1 MVRCMERFMH
11 RCRVSIIA
19 FLGAVVAAALAPAAQ
34 AQQAAQAPAAVPE
47 AVVAPATSTPVAAAS
62 LPRIVRVGVYEEP
75 PFAEPDAVLKWKGFA
90 VVIFEASAIQLQM
103 IPEFRQY
110 ANIDELMSAVEKGE
124 VEVGI
129 GNTMVTSKRLGQ
141 VDFSQPILDGGLR
154 VMVPS
159 DRTHT
164 LRRLWNGLVED
175 GHVQVLFWA
184 LVGMLVLSA
193 VVMAVLRRLDQEFS
207 KHWHEGFAEA
217 MYHVVSVMMTGKT
230 SYKGKLGP
238 AWLGRVIA
246 SVWLIFGVASVAYFT
261 SSITSVMT
269 ADTMSDA
276 VHGPKDLPGRTVG
289 VLTGSVGARYCAE
302 HGIDVVTYDTLDAAA
317 RALADRVTDAVV
329 SDAQSLEYYD
339 VSHPQ
344 VNVAVVG
351 EMFERRHYAFPINRA
366 AEDLRRR
373 IDVVLVGL
381 REDGML
387 EQIRRRSFGH

>member
-11 RCRVSIIA
+11 RCRVSIIVFA
-19 FLGAVVAAALAPAAQ
+19 CALVAGVFAPVARAQQASQAPVAAPAA
-34 AQQAAQAPAAVPE
+34 AATD
-47 AVVAPATSTPVAAAS
+47 VAPTA
-62 LPRIVRVGVYEEP
+62 PRIVRVGVYEVP
-75 PFAEPDAVLKWKGFA
+75 PFAEPDAALKWKGFA
-90 VVIFEASAIQLQM
+90 VVLFEASAIQLQM

-110 ANIDELMSAVEKGE
+110 ANIDDLMSAVEKGE
-124 VEVGI
+124 VEAGI
-129 GNTMVTSKRLGQ
+129 GNIMVTSKRLTQ

-184 LVGMLVLSA
+184 LVGMLVLSV

-246 SVWLIFGVASVAYFT
+246 SVWLVFGVASVAYFT

-302 HGIDVVTYDTLDAAA
+302 HGIDVVTYDTLDEAA

-329 SDAQSLEYYD
+329 SDAQSLEFYD

-387 EQIRRRSFGH
+387 EQLRRRSFGH

>member
-1 MVRCMERFMH
+1 MVRCMERFLH
-11 RCRVSIIA
+11 RCRVSIIVFA
-19 FLGAVVAAALAPAAQ
+19 CALVAGVFAPVARAQQASQAPVAAPAA
-34 AQQAAQAPAAVPE
+34 AATD
-47 AVVAPATSTPVAAAS
+47 VAPTA
-62 LPRIVRVGVYEEP
+62 PRIVRVGVYEVP
-75 PFAEPDAVLKWKGFA
+75 PFAEPDAALKWKGFA
-90 VVIFEASAIQLQM
+90 VVLFEASAIQLQM

-110 ANIDELMSAVEKGE
+110 ANIDDLMSAVEKGE
-124 VEVGI
+124 VEAGI
-129 GNTMVTSKRLGQ
+129 GNIMVTSKRLTQ

-184 LVGMLVLSA
+184 LVGMLVLSV

-246 SVWLIFGVASVAYFT
+246 SVWLVFGVASVAYFT

-302 HGIDVVTYDTLDAAA
+302 HGIDVVAYDTLDEAA

-329 SDAQSLEYYD
+329 SDAQSLEFYD

-387 EQIRRRSFGH
+387 EQLRRRSFGH

>member
-1 MVRCMERFMH
+1 MH
-11 RCRVSIIA
+11 RSRVSIIA
-19 FLGAVVAAALAPAAQ
+19 CLCAVVAAAMVPVARAQQAVLAPAAV
-34 AQQAAQAPAAVPE
+34 AAP
-47 AVVAPATSTPVAAAS
+47 VVAPATSTTAAAPAA
-62 LPRIVRVGVYEEP
+62 PRIVRVGVYEVP
-75 PFAEPDAVLKWKGFA
+75 PFAEPDAALKWKGFA
-90 VVIFEASAIQLQM
+90 VVIFEAAAIQLQM

-110 ANIDELMSAVEKGE
+110 ANINDLMSAVEKGE
-124 VEVGI
+124 VEAGI
-129 GNTMVTSKRLGQ
+129 GNTMVTSKRLTQ

-175 GHVQVLFWA
+175 GHVQVLFWGV
-184 LVGMLVLSA
+184 VGMLVLSV
-193 VVMAVLRRLDQEFS
+193 VVMVALRRLDREFS
-207 KHWHEGFAEA
+207 QHWHEGFAEA
-217 MYHVVSVMMTGKT
+217 MYHVVSVTMTGKT
-230 SYKGKLGP
+230 SYKGKIGP
-238 AWLGRVIA
+238 SWLGRVVA
-246 SVWLIFGVASVAYFT
+246 TVWMIFGVASVAYVT

-269 ADTMSDA
+269 ADTISDA
-276 VHGPKDLPGRTVG
+276 VHGPKDLPGRMVG

-302 HGIDVVTYDTLDAAA
+302 HGVDVVAYDTLDEAA
-317 RALADRVTDAVV
+317 RALADRATDAVV

-339 VSHPQ
+339 VSHPE

-373 IDVVLVGL
+373 LDVVLVGL

>member
-1 MVRCMERFMH
+1 MVRCMERSMH

-19 FLGAVVAAALAPAAQ
+19 FLCTLLAGAMAPVVQAQQPAQAPVAAPAPSAPAA
-34 AQQAAQAPAAVPE
+34 AA
-47 AVVAPATSTPVAAAS
+47 
-62 LPRIVRVGVYEEP
+62 PRIVRVGVYEVP
-75 PFAEPDAVLKWKGFA
+75 PFAEPDAALKWKGFA
-90 VVIFEASAIQLQM
+90 VVLFEASAIQLQM

-110 ANIDELMSAVEKGE
+110 ANIDDLMSAVEKGE
-124 VEVGI
+124 VEAGI
-129 GNTMVTSKRLGQ
+129 GNIMVTSKRLAQ

-184 LVGMLVLSA
+184 LVGMLVLSV

-230 SYKGKLGP
+230 SYKGKIGP
-238 AWLGRVIA
+238 GWLGRVIA
-246 SVWLIFGVASVAYFT
+246 TVWLVFGVASVAYVT

-269 ADTMSDA
+269 ADTISDA

-302 HGIDVVTYDTLDAAA
+302 HGIDVVTYDTLDEAA
-317 RALADRVTDAVV
+317 RALADRMTDAVV

-387 EQIRRRSFGH
+387 EQLRRRSFGH

>member
-1 MVRCMERFMH
+1 MH

-19 FLGAVVAAALAPAAQ
+19 FLCTLLAGAMAPVVQAQQPAQAPVAAPAPSAPAA
-34 AQQAAQAPAAVPE
+34 AA
-47 AVVAPATSTPVAAAS
+47 
-62 LPRIVRVGVYEEP
+62 PRIVRVGVYEVP
-75 PFAEPDAVLKWKGFA
+75 PFAEPDAALKWKGFA
-90 VVIFEASAIQLQM
+90 VVLFEASAIQLQM

-110 ANIDELMSAVEKGE
+110 ANIDDLMSAVEKGE
-124 VEVGI
+124 VEAGI
-129 GNTMVTSKRLGQ
+129 GNIMVTSKRLTQ

-184 LVGMLVLSA
+184 LVGMLVLSV

-230 SYKGKLGP
+230 SYKGKIGP
-238 AWLGRVIA
+238 GWLGRVNA
-246 SVWLIFGVASVAYFT
+246 TVWLVFGVASVAYVT

-269 ADTMSDA
+269 ADTISDA

-289 VLTGSVGARYCAE
+289 VITGSVGARYCAE
-302 HGIDVVTYDTLDAAA
+302 HGIDVVTYDTLDEAA

-387 EQIRRRSFGH
+387 EQLRRRSFGH

>member
-1 MVRCMERFMH
+1 VP
-11 RCRVSIIA
+11 
-19 FLGAVVAAALAPAAQ
+19 AP
-34 AQQAAQAPAAVPE
+34 
-47 AVVAPATSTPVAAAS
+47 VVAPATSTTAAAPAT
-62 LPRIVRVGVYEEP
+62 PRIVRVGVYEVP
-75 PFAEPDAVLKWKGFA
+75 PFAEPDAALKWKGFA
-90 VVIFEASAIQLQM
+90 VVIFEAAAIQLQM

-124 VEVGI
+124 VEAGI
-129 GNTMVTSKRLGQ
+129 GNTMVTSKRLTQ

-164 LRRLWNGLVED
+164 LRRLWNGLVDD

-184 LVGMLVLSA
+184 LVGMLVLSV
-193 VVMAVLRRLDQEFS
+193 VVMALLRRLDQEFS

-230 SYKGKLGP
+230 SYKGKIGP
-238 AWLGRVIA
+238 GWLGRVVA
-246 SVWLIFGVASVAYFT
+246 TVWMIFGVASVAYVT

-269 ADTMSDA
+269 ADTISDA

-289 VLTGSVGARYCAE
+289 ALTGSVGARYCAE
-302 HGIDVVTYDTLDAAA
+302 HGVDVVAYDTLDEAA
-317 RALADRVTDAVV
+317 RALADRATDAVV

-339 VSHPQ
+339 VSHPE

-351 EMFERRHYAFPINRA
+351 EIFERRHYAFPINRA

-373 IDVVLVGL
+373 LDVVLVGL

>member
-1 MVRCMERFMH
+1 MH

-19 FLGAVVAAALAPAAQ
+19 FLCTVLAGAMAPVVQAQQPAQAPVSAPAPSAPAA
-34 AQQAAQAPAAVPE
+34 AG
-47 AVVAPATSTPVAAAS
+47 
-62 LPRIVRVGVYEEP
+62 PRIVRVGVYEVP
-75 PFAEPDAVLKWKGFA
+75 PFAEPDAALKWKGFA
-90 VVIFEASAIQLQM
+90 VVLFEASAIQLQM

-110 ANIDELMSAVEKGE
+110 ANIDDLMSAVEKGE
-124 VEVGI
+124 VEAGI
-129 GNTMVTSKRLGQ
+129 GNIMVTSKRLTQ

-184 LVGMLVLSA
+184 LVGMLVLSV
-193 VVMAVLRRLDQEFS
+193 VVMAALRRLDREFS
-207 KHWHEGFAEA
+207 QHWHEGFAEA

-238 AWLGRVIA
+238 AWLARVVA
-246 SVWLIFGVASVAYFT
+246 SVWLIFGVASVAYVT

-269 ADTMSDA
+269 ADTISDA

-302 HGIDVVTYDTLDAAA
+302 HGIDVVTYDTLDEAA
-317 RALADRVTDAVV
+317 RALADRMTEAVV

-387 EQIRRRSFGH
+387 EQLRRRSFGH

>member
-11 RCRVSIIA
+11 RCRVSIIVFA
-19 FLGAVVAAALAPAAQ
+19 CALVAGVFAPVARAQQASQAPVAAPAA
-34 AQQAAQAPAAVPE
+34 AATD
-47 AVVAPATSTPVAAAS
+47 VAPTA
-62 LPRIVRVGVYEEP
+62 PRIVRVGVYEVP
-75 PFAEPDAVLKWKGFA
+75 PFAEPDAALKWKGFA
-90 VVIFEASAIQLQM
+90 VVLFEASAIQLQM

-110 ANIDELMSAVEKGE
+110 ANIDDLMSAVEKGE
-124 VEVGI
+124 VEAGI
-129 GNTMVTSKRLGQ
+129 GNIMVTSKRLTQ

-184 LVGMLVLSA
+184 LVGMLVLSV
-193 VVMAVLRRLDQEFS
+193 VVMGALRRLDQEFS

-230 SYKGKLGP
+230 SYKGKIGP
-238 AWLGRVIA
+238 GWLGRVIA
-246 SVWLIFGVASVAYFT
+246 TVWLVFGVASVAYVT

-269 ADTMSDA
+269 ADTISDA

-289 VLTGSVGARYCAE
+289 VITGSVGARYCAE
-302 HGIDVVTYDTLDAAA
+302 HGIDVVTYDTLDEAA

-329 SDAQSLEYYD
+329 SDAQSLEFYD

-387 EQIRRRSFGH
+387 EQLRRRSFGH

>member
-1 MVRCMERFMH
+1 MH
-11 RCRVSIIA
+11 RCRVSIIVFA
-19 FLGAVVAAALAPAAQ
+19 CAMVAGVFAPVARAQQASQAPVAAPAA
-34 AQQAAQAPAAVPE
+34 AATD
-47 AVVAPATSTPVAAAS
+47 VAPTA
-62 LPRIVRVGVYEEP
+62 PRIVRVGVYEVP
-75 PFAEPDAVLKWKGFA
+75 PFAEPDAALKWKGFA
-90 VVIFEASAIQLQM
+90 VVLFEASAIQLQM

-110 ANIDELMSAVEKGE
+110 ANIDDLMSAVEKGE
-124 VEVGI
+124 VEAGI
-129 GNTMVTSKRLGQ
+129 GNIMVTSKRLTQ

-184 LVGMLVLSA
+184 LVGMLVLSV

-246 SVWLIFGVASVAYFT
+246 SVWLVFGVASVAYFT

-289 VLTGSVGARYCAE
+289 VITGSVGARYCAE
-302 HGIDVVTYDTLDAAA
+302 HGIDVVAYDTLDEAA

-329 SDAQSLEYYD
+329 SDARSLEFYD

-387 EQIRRRSFGH
+387 EQLRRRSFGH

>member
-11 RCRVSIIA
+11 RCRASIIVFA
-19 FLGAVVAAALAPAAQ
+19 CALVAGVFAPVARAQQASQAPVAAPAA
-34 AQQAAQAPAAVPE
+34 AATD
-47 AVVAPATSTPVAAAS
+47 VAPTA
-62 LPRIVRVGVYEEP
+62 PRIVRVGVYEVP
-75 PFAEPDAVLKWKGFA
+75 PFAEPDAALKWKGFA
-90 VVIFEASAIQLQM
+90 VVLFEASAIQLQM

-110 ANIDELMSAVEKGE
+110 ANIDDLMSAVEKGE
-124 VEVGI
+124 VEAGI
-129 GNTMVTSKRLGQ
+129 GNIMVTSKRLTQ

-184 LVGMLVLSA
+184 LVGMLALSV

-246 SVWLIFGVASVAYFT
+246 SVWLVFGVASVAYFT

-289 VLTGSVGARYCAE
+289 VITGSVGARYCAE
-302 HGIDVVTYDTLDAAA
+302 HGIDVVTYDTLDEAA

-329 SDAQSLEYYD
+329 SDAQSLEFYD

-387 EQIRRRSFGH
+387 EQLRRRSFGH

>member
-1 MVRCMERFMH
+1 MH
-11 RCRVSIIA
+11 RCRVSIIVFA
-19 FLGAVVAAALAPAAQ
+19 CALVAGVFAPVARAQQASQAPVAAPAA
-34 AQQAAQAPAAVPE
+34 AATD
-47 AVVAPATSTPVAAAS
+47 VAPTA
-62 LPRIVRVGVYEEP
+62 PRIVRVGVYEVP
-75 PFAEPDAVLKWKGFA
+75 PFAEPDAALKWKGFA
-90 VVIFEASAIQLQM
+90 VVLFEASAIQLQM

-110 ANIDELMSAVEKGE
+110 ANIDDLMSAVEKGE
-124 VEVGI
+124 VEAGI
-129 GNTMVTSKRLGQ
+129 GNIMVTSKRLTQ

-184 LVGMLVLSA
+184 LVGMLVLSV

-246 SVWLIFGVASVAYFT
+246 SVWLVFGVASVAYFT

-289 VLTGSVGARYCAE
+289 VITGSVGARYCAE
-302 HGIDVVTYDTLDAAA
+302 HGIDVVTYDTLDEAA

-329 SDAQSLEYYD
+329 SDAQSLEFYD

-387 EQIRRRSFGH
+387 EQLRRRSFGH

>member
-11 RCRVSIIA
+11 RCRVSIIVFA
-19 FLGAVVAAALAPAAQ
+19 CALVAGVFAPVARAQQASQAPVAAPAA
-34 AQQAAQAPAAVPE
+34 AATD
-47 AVVAPATSTPVAAAS
+47 VAPTA
-62 LPRIVRVGVYEEP
+62 PRIVRVGVYEVP
-75 PFAEPDAVLKWKGFA
+75 PFAEPDAALKWKGFA
-90 VVIFEASAIQLQM
+90 VVLFEASAIQLQM

-110 ANIDELMSAVEKGE
+110 ANIDDLMSAVEKGE
-124 VEVGI
+124 VEAGI
-129 GNTMVTSKRLGQ
+129 GNIMVTSKRLTQ

-184 LVGMLVLSA
+184 LVGMLVLSV

-246 SVWLIFGVASVAYFT
+246 SVWLVFGVASVAYFT

-269 ADTMSDA
+269 ADTISDA

-289 VLTGSVGARYCAE
+289 VITGSVGARYCAE
-302 HGIDVVTYDTLDAAA
+302 HGIDVVTYDTLDEAA

-329 SDAQSLEYYD
+329 SDAQSLEFYD

-387 EQIRRRSFGH
+387 EQLRRRSFGH

>member
-11 RCRVSIIA
+11 RCRVSIIVFA
-19 FLGAVVAAALAPAAQ
+19 CALVAGVFAPVARAQQASQAPVAAPAA
-34 AQQAAQAPAAVPE
+34 AATD
-47 AVVAPATSTPVAAAS
+47 VAPTA
-62 LPRIVRVGVYEEP
+62 PRIVRVGVYEVP
-75 PFAEPDAVLKWKGFA
+75 PFAEPDAALKWKGFA
-90 VVIFEASAIQLQM
+90 VVLFEASAIQLQM
-103 IPEFRQY
+103 VPEFRQY
-110 ANIDELMSAVEKGE
+110 ANIDDLMSAVEKGE
-124 VEVGI
+124 VEAGI
-129 GNTMVTSKRLGQ
+129 GNIMVTSKRLAQ

-184 LVGMLVLSA
+184 LVGMLVLSV

-246 SVWLIFGVASVAYFT
+246 SVWLVFGVASVAYFT

-269 ADTMSDA
+269 ADTISDA

-289 VLTGSVGARYCAE
+289 VITGSVGARYCAE
-302 HGIDVVTYDTLDAAA
+302 HGIDVVTYDTLDEAA

-329 SDAQSLEYYD
+329 SDAQSLEFYD

-387 EQIRRRSFGH
+387 EQLRRRSFGH

>member
-1 MVRCMERFMH
+1 MH
-11 RCRVSIIA
+11 RCRVSIIVFA
-19 FLGAVVAAALAPAAQ
+19 CALVAGVFAPVAR
-34 AQQAAQAPAAVPE
+34 AQQAAQAPVA
-47 AVVAPATSTPVAAAS
+47 APAAAATDVGTAA
-62 LPRIVRVGVYEEP
+62 PRIVRVGVYEVP
-75 PFAEPDAVLKWKGFA
+75 PFAEPDAALKWKGFA
-90 VVIFEASAIQLQM
+90 VVLFEASAIQLQM
-103 IPEFRQY
+103 VPEFRQY
-110 ANIDELMSAVEKGE
+110 ANIDDLMSAVEKGE
-124 VEVGI
+124 VEAGI
-129 GNTMVTSKRLGQ
+129 GNIMVTSKRLTQ

-184 LVGMLVLSA
+184 LVGMLVLSV

-230 SYKGKLGP
+230 SYKGKIGP
-238 AWLGRVIA
+238 GWLGRVIA
-246 SVWLIFGVASVAYFT
+246 TVWLVFGVASVAYVT

-269 ADTMSDA
+269 ADTISDA

-289 VLTGSVGARYCAE
+289 VITGSVGARYCAE
-302 HGIDVVTYDTLDAAA
+302 HGIDVVTYDTLDEAA

-329 SDAQSLEYYD
+329 SDAQSLEFYD

-387 EQIRRRSFGH
+387 EQLRRRSFGH

>member
-1 MVRCMERFMH
+1 MH
-11 RCRVSIIA
+11 RCRVSIIVFA
-19 FLGAVVAAALAPAAQ
+19 CAMVAGVFAPVARAQQASQAPVAAPAA
-34 AQQAAQAPAAVPE
+34 AATD
-47 AVVAPATSTPVAAAS
+47 VAPTA
-62 LPRIVRVGVYEEP
+62 PRIVRVGVYEVP
-75 PFAEPDAVLKWKGFA
+75 PFAEPDAALKWKGFA
-90 VVIFEASAIQLQM
+90 VVLFEASAIQLQM

-110 ANIDELMSAVEKGE
+110 ANIDDLMSAVEKGE
-124 VEVGI
+124 VEAGI
-129 GNTMVTSKRLGQ
+129 GNIMVTSKRLTQ

-184 LVGMLVLSA
+184 LVGMLVLSV

-230 SYKGKLGP
+230 SYKGKIGP
-238 AWLGRVIA
+238 GWLGRVIA
-246 SVWLIFGVASVAYFT
+246 TVWLVFGVASVAYVT

-269 ADTMSDA
+269 ADTISDA

-289 VLTGSVGARYCAE
+289 VITGSVGARYCAE
-302 HGIDVVTYDTLDAAA
+302 HGIDVVTYDTLDEAA

-329 SDAQSLEYYD
+329 SDAQSLEFYD

-387 EQIRRRSFGH
+387 EQLRRRSFGH

>member
-1 MVRCMERFMH
+1 MH
-11 RCRVSIIA
+11 RCRVSIIVFA
-19 FLGAVVAAALAPAAQ
+19 CALVAGVFAPVARAQQASQAPVAAPAA
-34 AQQAAQAPAAVPE
+34 AATD
-47 AVVAPATSTPVAAAS
+47 VAPTA
-62 LPRIVRVGVYEEP
+62 PRIVRVGVYEVP
-75 PFAEPDAVLKWKGFA
+75 PFAEPDAALKWKGFA
-90 VVIFEASAIQLQM
+90 VVLFEASAIQLQM

-110 ANIDELMSAVEKGE
+110 ANIDDLMSAVEKGE
-124 VEVGI
+124 VEAGI
-129 GNTMVTSKRLGQ
+129 GNIMVTSKRLTQ

-164 LRRLWNGLVED
+164 LRRLWNGLVDD

-184 LVGMLVLSA
+184 LVGMLVLSV

-230 SYKGKLGP
+230 SYKGKIGP
-238 AWLGRVIA
+238 GWLGRVIA
-246 SVWLIFGVASVAYFT
+246 TVWLVFGVASVAYVT

-269 ADTMSDA
+269 ADTISDA

-289 VLTGSVGARYCAE
+289 VITGSVGARYCAE
-302 HGIDVVTYDTLDAAA
+302 HGIDVVTYDTLDEAA

-329 SDAQSLEYYD
+329 SDAQSLEFYD

-387 EQIRRRSFGH
+387 EQLRRRSFGH

>member
-11 RCRVSIIA
+11 RCRVSLIA
-19 FLGAVVAAALAPAAQ
+19 FLWAVIAATLAPVAQ
-34 AQQAAQAPAAVPE
+34 AQQAGLAPAAVP
-47 AVVAPATSTPVAAAS
+47 APVIAPATSTTAAAPAA
-62 LPRIVRVGVYEEP
+62 PRIVRVGVYEVP
-75 PFAEPDAVLKWKGFA
+75 PFAEPDAALKWKGFA
-90 VVIFEASAIQLQM
+90 VVIFEAAAIQLQM

-110 ANIDELMSAVEKGE
+110 ANIDDLMSAVEKGE
-124 VEVGI
+124 VEAGI
-129 GNTMVTSKRLGQ
+129 GNTMVTSKRLTQ

-164 LRRLWNGLVED
+164 FRRLWNGLVED
-175 GHVQVLFWA
+175 GHVQVLFWGV
-184 LVGMLVLSA
+184 VGMLVLSV
-193 VVMAVLRRLDQEFS
+193 VVMVALRRLDREFS
-207 KHWHEGFAEA
+207 QHWHEGFAEA

-230 SYKGKLGP
+230 SYKGKIGP
-238 AWLGRVIA
+238 GWLGRVVA
-246 SVWLIFGVASVAYFT
+246 TVWLIFGVASVAYVT

-269 ADTMSDA
+269 ADTISDA

-302 HGIDVVTYDTLDAAA
+302 HGIDVVSYDTLDAAA

>member
-11 RCRVSIIA
+11 RCRVSIIVFA
-19 FLGAVVAAALAPAAQ
+19 CALVAGVFAPVARAQQASQAPVAAPAA
-34 AQQAAQAPAAVPE
+34 AATD
-47 AVVAPATSTPVAAAS
+47 VAPTA
-62 LPRIVRVGVYEEP
+62 PRIVRVGVYEVP
-75 PFAEPDAVLKWKGFA
+75 PFAEPDAALKWKGFA
-90 VVIFEASAIQLQM
+90 VVLFEASAIQLQM
-103 IPEFRQY
+103 VPEFRQY

-124 VEVGI
+124 VEAGI
-129 GNTMVTSKRLGQ
+129 GNIMVTSKRLAQ

-184 LVGMLVLSA
+184 LVGMLVLSV

-246 SVWLIFGVASVAYFT
+246 SVWLVFGVASVAYFT

-269 ADTMSDA
+269 ADTISDA

-289 VLTGSVGARYCAE
+289 VITGSVGARYCAE
-302 HGIDVVTYDTLDAAA
+302 HGIDVVTYDTLDEAA

-329 SDAQSLEYYD
+329 SDAQSLEFYD

-387 EQIRRRSFGH
+387 EQLRRRSFGH

>member
-1 MVRCMERFMH
+1 MERSMH

-19 FLGAVVAAALAPAAQ
+19 FLCTLLAGAMAPVVQAQQPAQAPVAAPAPSAPAA
-34 AQQAAQAPAAVPE
+34 AA
-47 AVVAPATSTPVAAAS
+47 
-62 LPRIVRVGVYEEP
+62 PRIVRVGVYEVP
-75 PFAEPDAVLKWKGFA
+75 PFAEPDAALKWKGFA
-90 VVIFEASAIQLQM
+90 VVLFEASAIQLQM

-110 ANIDELMSAVEKGE
+110 ANIDDLMSAVEKGE
-124 VEVGI
+124 VEAGI
-129 GNTMVTSKRLGQ
+129 GNIMVTSKRLAQ

-164 LRRLWNGLVED
+164 LRRLWNGLVDD

-184 LVGMLVLSA
+184 LVGMLVLSV

-230 SYKGKLGP
+230 SYKGKIGP
-238 AWLGRVIA
+238 GWLGRVIA
-246 SVWLIFGVASVAYFT
+246 TVWLVFGVASVAYVT

-269 ADTMSDA
+269 ADTISDA

-302 HGIDVVTYDTLDAAA
+302 HGIDVVTYDTLDEAA

-387 EQIRRRSFGH
+387 EQLRRRSFGH

>member
-1 MVRCMERFMH
+1 MH
-11 RCRVSIIA
+11 RCRVSIIVFA
-19 FLGAVVAAALAPAAQ
+19 CALVAGVFAPVARAQQASQAPVAAPAA
-34 AQQAAQAPAAVPE
+34 AATD
-47 AVVAPATSTPVAAAS
+47 VAPTA
-62 LPRIVRVGVYEEP
+62 PRIVRVGVYEVP
-75 PFAEPDAVLKWKGFA
+75 PFAEPDAALKWKGFA
-90 VVIFEASAIQLQM
+90 VVLFEASAIQLQM

-110 ANIDELMSAVEKGE
+110 ANIDDLMSAVEKGE
-124 VEVGI
+124 VEAGI
-129 GNTMVTSKRLGQ
+129 GNIMVTSKRLAQ

-184 LVGMLVLSA
+184 LVGMLVLSV

-230 SYKGKLGP
+230 SYKGKIGP
-238 AWLGRVIA
+238 GWLGRVIA
-246 SVWLIFGVASVAYFT
+246 TVWLVFGVASVAYVT

-269 ADTMSDA
+269 ADTISDA

-289 VLTGSVGARYCAE
+289 VITGSVGARYCAE
-302 HGIDVVTYDTLDAAA
+302 HGIDVVTYDTLDEAA

-329 SDAQSLEYYD
+329 SDAQSLEFYD

-387 EQIRRRSFGH
+387 EQLRRRSFGH

>member
-1 MVRCMERFMH
+1 MS
-11 RCRVSIIA
+11 RCRTSAFALLLAIA
-19 FLGAVVAAALAPAAQ
+19 APATAPAAATHQ
-34 AQQAAQAPAAVPE
+34 SAPPAAAGPVVASAVAPAAS
-47 AVVAPATSTPVAAAS
+47 APSA
-62 LPRIVRVGVYEEP
+62 PRIVRVGVYEVP
-75 PFAEPDAVLKWKGFA
+75 PFAEPDAALKWKGFA
-90 VVIFEASAIQLQM
+90 VVLFEASAIQMQM
-103 IPEFRQY
+103 IPEFHQY
-110 ANIDELMSAVEKGE
+110 ASIDELMSAVEKGE
-124 VEVGI
+124 VEAGI
-129 GNTMVTSKRLGQ
+129 GNIMVTSKRISQ

-175 GHVQVLFWA
+175 GHVQVLFWG
-184 LVGMLVLSA
+184 LVGMLALSA
-193 VVMAVLRRLDQEFS
+193 VVAAVLRRLDREFS

-217 MYHVVSVMMTGKT
+217 MYHVVSVTMTGKT

-317 RALADRVTDAVV
+317 RALADRVTEAVV

-339 VSHPQ
+339 ISHPT

-366 AEDLRRR
+366 SEDLRRKL
-373 IDVVLVGL
+373 DVVLVGL

-387 EQIRRRSFGH
+387 EQLRRRSFGH

>member
-1 MVRCMERFMH
+1 MH

-19 FLGAVVAAALAPAAQ
+19 FLCTVLAGAMAPVVQAQQPAQAPVAAPAPSAPAA
-34 AQQAAQAPAAVPE
+34 AA
-47 AVVAPATSTPVAAAS
+47 
-62 LPRIVRVGVYEEP
+62 PRIVRVGVYEVP
-75 PFAEPDAVLKWKGFA
+75 PFAEPDAALKWKGFA
-90 VVIFEASAIQLQM
+90 VVLFEASAIQLQM

-110 ANIDELMSAVEKGE
+110 ANIDDLMSAVEKGE
-124 VEVGI
+124 VEAGI
-129 GNTMVTSKRLGQ
+129 GNIMVTSKRLAQ

-164 LRRLWNGLVED
+164 LRRLWNGLVDD

-184 LVGMLVLSA
+184 LVGMLVLSV

-230 SYKGKLGP
+230 SYKGKIGP
-238 AWLGRVIA
+238 GWLGRVIA
-246 SVWLIFGVASVAYFT
+246 TVWLVFGVASVAYVT

-269 ADTMSDA
+269 ADTISDA

-289 VLTGSVGARYCAE
+289 VITGSVGARYCAE
-302 HGIDVVTYDTLDAAA
+302 HGIDVVTYDTLDEAA
-317 RALADRVTDAVV
+317 RALADRMTDAVV

-387 EQIRRRSFGH
+387 EQLRRRSFGH

>member
-1 MVRCMERFMH
+1 MH

-19 FLGAVVAAALAPAAQ
+19 FLCTVLAGAMAPVVQAQQPAQAPVAAPAPSAPAA
-34 AQQAAQAPAAVPE
+34 AA
-47 AVVAPATSTPVAAAS
+47 
-62 LPRIVRVGVYEEP
+62 PRIVRVGVYEVP
-75 PFAEPDAVLKWKGFA
+75 PFAEPDAALKWKGFA
-90 VVIFEASAIQLQM
+90 VVLFEASAIQLQM

-110 ANIDELMSAVEKGE
+110 ANIDDLMSAVEKGE
-124 VEVGI
+124 VEAGI
-129 GNTMVTSKRLGQ
+129 GNIMVTSKRLAQ

-164 LRRLWNGLVED
+164 LRRLWNGLVDD

-184 LVGMLVLSA
+184 LVGMLVLSV

-230 SYKGKLGP
+230 SYKGKIGP
-238 AWLGRVIA
+238 GWLGRVIA
-246 SVWLIFGVASVAYFT
+246 TVWLVFGVASVAYVT

-269 ADTMSDA
+269 ADTISDA

-302 HGIDVVTYDTLDAAA
+302 HGIDVVTYDTLDEAA
-317 RALADRVTDAVV
+317 RALADRMTDAVV

-373 IDVVLVGL
+373 INVVLVGL

-387 EQIRRRSFGH
+387 EQLRRRSFGH

>member
-11 RCRVSIIA
+11 RCRVSIIVFA
-19 FLGAVVAAALAPAAQ
+19 CALVAGVFAPVARAQQASQAPVAAPAA
-34 AQQAAQAPAAVPE
+34 AATD
-47 AVVAPATSTPVAAAS
+47 VAPTA
-62 LPRIVRVGVYEEP
+62 PRIVRVGVYEVP
-75 PFAEPDAVLKWKGFA
+75 PFAEPDAALKWKGFA
-90 VVIFEASAIQLQM
+90 VVLFEASAIQLQM

-124 VEVGI
+124 VEAGI
-129 GNTMVTSKRLGQ
+129 GNIMVTSKRLAQ

-184 LVGMLVLSA
+184 LVGMLALSV

-246 SVWLIFGVASVAYFT
+246 SVWLVFGVASVAYFT

-289 VLTGSVGARYCAE
+289 VITGSVGARYCAE
-302 HGIDVVTYDTLDAAA
+302 HGIDVVTYDTLDEAA

-329 SDAQSLEYYD
+329 SDAQSLEFYD

-387 EQIRRRSFGH
+387 EQLRRRSFGH